1 MENRIKLFALF
12 IRDVWRRVN
21 GKKEGKL
28 KATKGGGGRGGEKES
43 KERNSKEIRFSR
55 VGHDIGNS

>member
-12 IRDVWRRVN
+12 IRDVWRVN

-28 KATKGGGGRGGEKES
+28 KATKGGGRGEKEW

>member
-12 IRDVWRRVN
+12 IRDVWRVN

-28 KATKGGGGRGGEKES
+28 KATKGGEEK
-43 KERNSKEIRFSR
+43 RNRKSEIRRKFVSR
-55 VGHDIGNS
+55 ELDTILATRK